1 MTVHALINEVANGRH
16 KAYFDKDL
24 RSSPRPWSA
33 AEKEAE
39 FDPAIALAAPLAG
52 VPEEDSAPRIAIP
65 GGKMT
70 KTVDKAALELA
81 LEIAR
86 SEPARGKQLDEKLKD
101 KSWRAV
107 AEFAAY
113 CCQCRS
119 LKLWPWEDPPCHS
132 EPDGDGPGS
141 ALLRKMIAA
150 GISVSHPDPLAALAE
165 AAA

>member
-81 LEIAR
+81 L
-86 SEPARGKQLDEKLKD
+86 
-101 KSWRAV
+101 
-107 AEFAAY
+107 
-113 CCQCRS
+113 
-119 LKLWPWEDPPCHS
+119 
-132 EPDGDGPGS
+132 
-141 ALLRKMIAA
+141 
-150 GISVSHPDPLAALAE
+150 
-165 AAA
+165 